1 MKVNIG
7 SGEKATP
14 PRPAPPRPPPE
25 KGKRAQQNVISKPEN
40 MAESKQRCRKN
51 VWIVMVVLIAI
62 WMDHQSPKYAEMVP

>member
-14 PRPAPPRPPPE
+14 PRPAPPPE

-62 WMDHQSPKYAEMVP
+62 